1 MDNKNAGH
9 PGNEIYRRLPRHLKD
24 AVVAPS
30 ATSGNPDG
38 GAGNPPP
45 SGPVLGGTTDIILL
59 FKDGTGLSFD
69 GDQVGI
75 FHFNTSFYKHKRRA
89 YAIHFGATAYFVHNG
104 IIQDLPVRMT
114 REEFL
119 NGGYLLSDITPAPRG
134 QGVLNFFPGVV

>member
-24 AVVAPS
+24 AAVAPS
-30 ATSGNPDG
+30 AASDKPAGDNGNLSP
-38 GAGNPPP
+38 AGP
-45 SGPVLGGTTDIILL
+45 GTDGTTDIILL

-89 YAIHFGATAYFVHNG
+89 YAIHFGSTAYFVHNG

-119 NGGYLLSDITPAPRG
+119 NGRYLLSDITPAPRG
-134 QGVLNFFPGVV
+134 QGVLNFFPVVV